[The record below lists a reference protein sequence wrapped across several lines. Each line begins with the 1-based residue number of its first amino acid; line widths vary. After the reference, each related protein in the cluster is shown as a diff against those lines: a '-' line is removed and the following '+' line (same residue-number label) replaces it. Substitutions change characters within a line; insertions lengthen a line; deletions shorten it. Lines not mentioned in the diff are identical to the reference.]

1 MTDERCECGLLTL
14 YREQADEL
22 AAARVAAD
30 ELDTIE
36 RICRDALATVDG
48 AKPWK
53 GPASLVRQVIEAWR
67 AGATPGEETDD
78 AN

>member
-1 MTDERCECGLLTL
+1 MSDERCECGLLTL

-22 AAARVAAD
+22 AAARAFAD

-36 RICRDALATVDG
+36 RICRDALAGVDG

-53 GPASLVRQVIEAWR
+53 GPANLVRQVIEAWR